1 MAAEAGT
8 VCFKEKKKRERKD
21 THRNVGWKSK
31 DLECN
36 YLLGSIRVPY
46 CSCMAFRSGI
56 RFAVLVFWLLVKMFI
71 L

>member
-8 VCFKEKKKRERKD
+8 VCFKEKKKERER
-21 THRNVGWKSK
+21 THRNVEWKSK
-31 DLECN
+31 DLEFN

-46 CSCMAFRSGI
+46 CSSMAFRSGL